1 MRLGC
6 LILPDTPW
14 REAAPVWRRVEQ
26 LGFEH
31 AWTSDHL
38 AWRSLRDGPWFGA
51 VPRLAAAATVTER
64 IRIGP
69 LVASPNFRHPV
80 TLAKEVVTLD
90 DLSNGRLV
98 LGVGAGGVG
107 WDATMLGQDRW
118 STPERSAR
126 FAEFVE
132 LTNRLLRCGATSWTG
147 RYYTANDART
157 WPGCVQTPR
166 VPFAVAAI
174 GPRGMRLAATYGDT
188 WVTTGD
194 RVAGERRSPAAGAA
208 IVAAQIAALGDACA
222 AVGRDPSSLARLVL
236 LGVELDDA
244 LVSVEAFRDAIGQY
258 ASVGVTDLVVHW
270 PRPTEPFAGDVAT
283 FESIVSSL

>member
-14 REAAPVWRRVEQ
+14 REAAPVWRRVEE

-31 AWTSDHL
+31 AWSSDHL
-38 AWRSLRDGPWFGA
+38 AWRALRDGPWFGA

-80 TLAKEVVTLD
+80 TLAKELVALD
-90 DLSNGRLV
+90 DLSDGRLV
-98 LGVGAGGVG
+98 LGIGAGGVG
-107 WDATMLGQDRW
+107 WDATMLGQKRW
-118 STPERSAR
+118 STQERSER

-132 LTNRLLRCGATSWTG
+132 LTDRLLRSGATSWTG
-147 RYYTANDART
+147 RYYAADEART
-157 WPGCVQTPR
+157 YPGCVQSPR
-166 VPFAVAAI
+166 IPFAVAAI
-174 GPRGMRLAATYGDT
+174 GPRGMRLAATYGAT

-194 RVAGERRSPAAGAA
+194 RASGPRRSPAEGAA
-208 IVAAQIAALGDACA
+208 IVAAQIEALEQACA
-222 AVGRDPSSLARLVL
+222 EVGRDPSSLARLVL

-244 LVSVEAFRDAIGQY
+244 LVSVEAFRDAIGHY
-258 ASVGVTDLVVHW
+258 DAVGVTDLVVHW

-283 FESIVSSL
+283 FEAIVSSL